1 MCVGLLVGNIVTY
14 RVAHARVRSSVDAW
28 PNQPAGDSAQ
38 GFARSS
44 TGGLLMASTVGATGP
59 FALQAATA
67 TFAAGQATLLGFA
80 SKLGNGVIGVGVTS
94 FANVATD
101 WHRRSVRPLR
111 VAVRYFV
118 AGQVLLLFCL
128 SVVLLADGEQ
138 LVMTALAAG
147 AWVLATAG
155 QACSDRALGMLGRL
169 VVFQRAAVAGVVL
182 YAAATVGLV
191 QGPHSALSYFLALM
205 LIATIANLIFLL
217 GLGWRRECAMYL
229 VSLTILTLLCTATV
243 LVRHV

>member
-1 MCVGLLVGNIVTY
+1 M
-14 RVAHARVRSSVDAW
+14 
-28 PNQPAGDSAQ
+28 
-38 GFARSS
+38 
-44 TGGLLMASTVGATGP
+44 TV
-59 FALQAATA
+59 
-67 TFAAGQATLLGFA
+67 
-80 SKLGNGVIGVGVTS
+80 
-94 FANVATD
+94 
-101 WHRRSVRPLR
+101 
-111 VAVRYFV
+111 
-118 AGQVLLLFCL
+118 
-128 SVVLLADGEQ
+128 
-138 LVMTALAAG
+138 LAAG

-243 LVRHV
+243 LVRHM